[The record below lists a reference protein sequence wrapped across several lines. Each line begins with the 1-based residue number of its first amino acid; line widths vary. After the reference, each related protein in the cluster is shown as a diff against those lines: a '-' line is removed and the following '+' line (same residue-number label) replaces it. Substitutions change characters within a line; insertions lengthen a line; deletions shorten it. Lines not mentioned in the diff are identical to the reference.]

1 MQNLYGI
8 KSFNRVFAQI
18 FIQFHCLHHMLKST
32 NLLDGPKV
40 TNHSQFSVFG
50 DKLFGLVN
58 QNYCELINIVL
69 YTKLYM
75 LAISMKVCKSF

>member
-1 MQNLYGI
+1 MES

-18 FIQFHCLHHMLKST
+18 FIQCHCLYHLLKST
-32 NLLDGPKV
+32 NLLYLQGGPKV
-40 TNHSQFSVFG
+40 TNHSQFSIFG

>member
-1 MQNLYGI
+1 MESE
-8 KSFNRVFAQI
+8 SFNRVFAQI
-18 FIQFHCLHHMLKST
+18 FIQCHCLHHMLKST
-32 NLLDGPKV
+32 NLLHLQDGPKV
-40 TNHSQFSVFG
+40 TNHSQFSIFG

-58 QNYCELINIVL
+58 QNCCELINIVL

>member
-1 MQNLYGI
+1 MPLFTSHAKKYNTNLLY
-8 KSFNRVFAQI
+8 
-18 FIQFHCLHHMLKST
+18 
-32 NLLDGPKV
+32 LLDGPKV